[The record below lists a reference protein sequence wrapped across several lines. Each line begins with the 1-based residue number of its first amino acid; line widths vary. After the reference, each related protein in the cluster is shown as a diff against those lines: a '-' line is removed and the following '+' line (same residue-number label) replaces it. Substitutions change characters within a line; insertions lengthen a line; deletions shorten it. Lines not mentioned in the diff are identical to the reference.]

1 MLNVKFLSLVWI
13 LNHPSKAVHGCN
25 LVGNTGDVSHPL
37 FQTGGHNVPCLPTF
51 LSLGFV
57 FGEVSKLK
65 MMFVT
70 FCFHVRW

>member
-1 MLNVKFLSLVWI
+1 MRPFYNSLW
-13 LNHPSKAVHGCN
+13 AWAQFCGGHG
-25 LVGNTGDVSHPL
+25 GRVSPL
-37 FQTGGHNVPCLPTF
+37 FQTGGHNMPCPPTF

-57 FGEVSKLK
+57 FGEVSRIK